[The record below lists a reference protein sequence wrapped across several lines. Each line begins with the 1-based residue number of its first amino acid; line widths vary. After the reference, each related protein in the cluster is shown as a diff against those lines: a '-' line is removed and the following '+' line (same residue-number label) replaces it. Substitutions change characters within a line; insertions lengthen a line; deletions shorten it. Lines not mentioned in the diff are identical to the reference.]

1 VVLGVQAGKSNRAIA
16 KELSVDEGTVR
27 LDRKFL
33 TTPENERSI
42 RVSWPKKSKEPK
54 KEKPVRELTPEE
66 RRQQHWELMLS
77 VVNLWITQEDLILPD
92 LELHVLPE
100 AGKLLHR
107 HPTHNTTQNC
117 THNELGLHRSLMTY
131 GAIRVL

>member
-1 VVLGVQAGKSNRAIA
+1 MNA
-16 KELSVDEGTVR
+16 LSR
-27 LDRKFL
+27 
-33 TTPENERSI
+33 
-42 RVSWPKKSKEPK
+42 PKKSKEPK
-54 KEKPVRELTPEE
+54 KEKPDRELTPEE
-66 RRQQHWELMLS
+66 RRQQHWQHMLS
-77 VVNLWITQEDLILPD
+77 VVNLWITQED
-92 LELHVLPE
+92 LPE